1 MNPRDISLRTI
12 WSMFIMMYVLLVA
25 FFLTGCLGSLSV
37 KELDAEVCGPL
48 DAKEC
53 ELQRAKKED
62 EEVAT

>member
-1 MNPRDISLRTI
+1 
-12 WSMFIMMYVLLVA
+12 MFIMMYVLLVA
-25 FFLTGCLGSLSV
+25 FFLTGCLGSFSV